1 MGNESVGGLRLL
13 RLFGGGQ
20 ERERGTQDVNSQAD
34 EPSARP
40 ALTAYGVAQKMLLD
54 EISTFLLDNALAVT
68 ASNLLAAHSAFSGV
82 DVGLARKILEKQ
94 ASGTSIT
101 QEWLDLNKTPDGMQ
115 EGVKKIIGS
124 LEDSLETFAS
134 TTRTARDAATTY
146 NSEIKKQ
153 VSRATSLDADSALS
167 ALGILAREMVSRTE
181 IFAAEMKRSEDEA
194 QALRR
199 ELDKARHDAEID
211 HLTGLPN
218 RRAFEAALDRHYRQ
232 ARQEADH
239 LCVAFCDIDHFK
251 RVNDTH
257 GHDTGDR
264 VIKAVG
270 EVLARISDDTCHV
283 ARHGGE
289 EFVMLFRGK
298 TTQEAWE
305 KLDAVRENFGSRQ
318 FVNRAN
324 DNPIGQITFSGG
336 IADVFAHKNPRDAL
350 KAADEALYE
359 AKSGGRNQI
368 VLSSPVNTRSH
379 RG

>member
-1 MGNESVGGLRLL
+1 
-13 RLFGGGQ
+13 
-20 ERERGTQDVNSQAD
+20 
-34 EPSARP
+34 
-40 ALTAYGVAQKMLLD
+40 MLLD

-68 ASNLLAAHSAFSGV
+68 ASNLLAAHSAFSGI

-124 LEDSLETFAS
+124 LEASLETFAS
-134 TTRTARDAATTY
+134 TTRTARDAVTTY

-181 IFAAEMKRSEDEA
+181 NFAAEMKRSEDEA

-264 VIKAVG
+264 VIKAIG
-270 EVLARISDDTCHV
+270 EALARISDDTCHV

-324 DNPIGQITFSGG
+324 DNPIGKITFSGG

>member
-1 MGNESVGGLRLL
+1 
-13 RLFGGGQ
+13 
-20 ERERGTQDVNSQAD
+20 
-34 EPSARP
+34 
-40 ALTAYGVAQKMLLD
+40 
-54 EISTFLLDNALAVT
+54 
-68 ASNLLAAHSAFSGV
+68 
-82 DVGLARKILEKQ
+82 
-94 ASGTSIT
+94 
-101 QEWLDLNKTPDGMQ
+101 
-115 EGVKKIIGS
+115 
-124 LEDSLETFAS
+124 
-134 TTRTARDAATTY
+134 
-146 NSEIKKQ
+146 
-153 VSRATSLDADSALS
+153 
-167 ALGILAREMVSRTE
+167 MVSRTE

-218 RRAFEAALDRHYRQ
+218 RRAFEAALDRHYRE

-264 VIKAVG
+264 VIKAIG
-270 EVLARISDDTCHV
+270 EALARISDDTCHV

-324 DNPIGQITFSGG
+324 DNPIGKITFSGG

-368 VLSSPVNTRSH
+368 VLSSPVTTRSH

>member
-40 ALTAYGVAQKMLLD
+40 SLTAYGVAQKILLD

-82 DVGLARKILEKQ
+82 DVGLARRILEKR
-94 ASGTSIT
+94 ASGTRIT

-115 EGVKKIIGS
+115 EGVKKIIGR

-134 TTRTARDAATTY
+134 ITKTARDAATTY
-146 NSEIKKQ
+146 NSEIKEQ
-153 VSRATSLDADSALS
+153 VSLAASLDADSALS
-167 ALGILAREMVSRTE
+167 ALEILAREMVSRTE

-218 RRAFEAALDRHYRQ
+218 RRAFEVALDRHYRE
-232 ARQEADH
+232 ARQEADN

-251 RVNDTH
+251 RINDTH

-264 VIKAVG
+264 VIKAIG
-270 EVLARISDDTCHV
+270 EALARISDDTCHV

-318 FVNRAN
+318 FVNRSN

-350 KAADEALYE
+350 KAADEALYQ